1 MGEDLKPIPGSR
13 ALIYDPRIVKSIQR
27 LRTMG
32 LKVHVEAP
40 NPNTVI
46 IAVDIE
52 SIIRYITR
60 HVARNVSYN
69 KKITGYNKENQIL
82 LVIMWKGDKPSVV
95 EELESKLD
103 YKVEG

>member
-1 MGEDLKPIPGSR
+1 MGEDVKSIPGSR
-13 ALIYDPRIVKSIQR
+13 VLIHDPRIVKSVQR

-32 LKVHVEAP
+32 LKVHVEPIGSNVA
-40 NPNTVI
+40 VI
-46 IAVDIE
+46 AIDTE
-52 SIIRYITR
+52 SIIRYIVR
-60 HVARNVSYN
+60 HISKNVTYN